1 MMDFSWA
8 GELGV
13 LVAALVSSV
22 FGWVSARNAERH
34 TRPNGSGERIID
46 VVESNQRVL
55 TQLLSKTI
63 ELDSRVD
70 RIENGLRD
78 K

>member
-1 MMDFSWA
+1 MDISWA
-8 GELGV
+8 GEMGV
-13 LVAALVSSV
+13 LVSAVVSSV
-22 FGWVSARNAERH
+22 FGWVSARKAERH

>member
-1 MMDFSWA
+1 LMDISWA
-8 GELGV
+8 GEMGV
-13 LVAALVSSV
+13 LVAAVVSSV
-22 FGWVSARNAERH
+22 FGWVSARKAERH